1 MQSLHLKVER
11 NAKEIWQQIRKEEK
25 NKKNEK
31 IEETLK
37 LIFGS
42 DLWQQEM
49 TEENQNR
56 KYFSS

>member
-42 DLWQQEM
+42 DL
-49 TEENQNR
+49 
-56 KYFSS
+56 